1 MPMIAAISSPRP
13 TPLVRMTLLH
23 MRPQVSC
30 WMSSKAS
37 STDAAVWVA
46 PNFWAVSRLN
56 STGSMAKI
64 RSAPARRAPCT
75 AADPSPPTPTTAT
88 LSPGRTSAAYTAEP
102 QPVVAPHPSR
112 QILSRG
118 RSSRTFTADHSC
130 TMQCSAN
137 VPRPAITM
145 ASWPR
150 AWMRA
155 VPSSISPPMIAAP
168 LSHRFE
174 WPSAQNGH

>member
-1 MPMIAAISSPRP
+1 MSVIGMLLLASSHGWMLVSTTRPRLDVMPMTAAISSPRP

-37 STDAAVWVA
+37 STEVAVWVA

-75 AADPSPPTPTTAT
+75 AAEPSPPTPTTAT
-88 LSPGRTSAAYTAEP
+88 LSPGRTSAA
-102 QPVVAPHPSR
+102 
-112 QILSRG
+112 
-118 RSSRTFTADHSC
+118 
-130 TMQCSAN
+130 
-137 VPRPAITM
+137 
-145 ASWPR
+145 
-150 AWMRA
+150 
-155 VPSSISPPMIAAP
+155 
-168 LSHRFE
+168 
-174 WPSAQNGH
+174 

>member
-1 MPMIAAISSPRP
+1 MGIEVVTSSQGWMLVTTTLPSFDVIAMTAAISSPRP

-30 WMSSKAS
+30 WISSKAS
-37 STDAAVWVA
+37 STVLAVWVA

-88 LSPGRTSAAYTAEP
+88 LSPGRTSAA
-102 QPVVAPHPSR
+102 
-112 QILSRG
+112 
-118 RSSRTFTADHSC
+118 
-130 TMQCSAN
+130 
-137 VPRPAITM
+137 
-145 ASWPR
+145 
-150 AWMRA
+150 
-155 VPSSISPPMIAAP
+155 
-168 LSHRFE
+168 
-174 WPSAQNGH
+174 